1 MTSIRTNVL
10 QTKVLNKS
18 ISKMTKQ
25 FLINRIVYRSQ
36 FWSDLI
42 WNNLRNN
49 WYALFDVLTVSY
61 LFIDYDWRFQNA
73 RVWKIN
79 LYKNCFTNSF
89 YKNSN
94 HDFVQ
99 SQLLFF
105 NISILWHLFTFNF
118 FKNYFSNVMFFFK
131 NDDVRFNFV
140 FKIVKN
146 RVDQYVRKIKIV
158 FFFDVKS
165 INFIEQ
171 FSICWFCCCYHESC
185 LNKRIID

>member
-158 FFFDVKS
+158 FFFRCQ
-165 INFIEQ
+165 IN
-171 FSICWFCCCYHESC
+171 
-185 LNKRIID
+185 